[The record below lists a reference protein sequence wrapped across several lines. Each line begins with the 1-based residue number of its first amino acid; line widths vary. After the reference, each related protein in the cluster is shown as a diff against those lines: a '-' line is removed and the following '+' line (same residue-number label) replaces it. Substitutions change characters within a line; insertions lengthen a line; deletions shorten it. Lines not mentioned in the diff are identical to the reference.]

1 MILWAGTGVELILGV
16 CVAVSDFTRTSE
28 TSFGLSPGLGRL
40 FVQPPFLANDIIKRM
55 VIIFTGNGKG
65 KTTAAL
71 GQAFRTLGRGKRV
84 LMIQF
89 IKGPWKSGEDELV
102 HKFKTQKSKFSA
114 EGGSPPEA
122 DGPQAHASGGK
133 TSVFLEDLENFYD
146 FEIRKLGLGFVGI
159 LGDQLPKE
167 RHAEAARAALDVFKR
182 DMGQGT
188 WDMIIL
194 DEINVATSLGL
205 LTKEE
210 VLEALKPVPDEKF
223 VILTGRGAPQEFID
237 RADLVTEMK
246 EIKHP
251 FNDGKMAKI
260 AMEF

>member
-1 MILWAGTGVELILGV
+1 MIIV
-16 CVAVSDFTRTSE
+16 
-28 TSFGLSPGLGRL
+28 
-40 FVQPPFLANDIIKRM
+40 
-55 VIIFTGNGKG
+55 FTGNGKG

-71 GQAFRTLGRGKRV
+71 GQAMRTLGREKRV

-102 HKFKTQKSKFSA
+102 RKIKNQELGIRNADPTLL
-114 EGGSPPEA
+114 EG
-122 DGPQAHASGGK
+122 
-133 TSVFLEDLENFYD
+133 LENFYD

-167 RHAEAARAALDVFKR
+167 KHAEAARAALGMFKR
-182 DMGQGT
+182 EMANGKPASAQSATADT
-188 WDMIIL
+188 WDLIIL
-194 DEINVATSLGL
+194 DEINVAASLGL

-210 VLEALKPVPDEKF
+210 VLDALKLVPDEKF

-260 AMEF
+260 SLEF